1 MSGVYGTLRGA
12 NFNPSEHAEVFVS
25 YRANRNSADG
35 VFSDKTASDYLV
47 KDSVVDGV
55 YQLKLPVDTFNAVG
69 IYNVYIRPK
78 QTIIRIKDV
87 GVLDSYPNIRGI
99 IIDSENFI
107 NDSLIGY
114 RVEYKQDDVIIP
126 NLFRIITSN
135 NKCELTSQQKT
146 YRFNDNSSLMFL
158 TLSPSTASNSRPN
171 QLPFIGNANDTIVL
185 SNTFFDP
192 QLIEIEMVENDIDTL
207 YTSLN
212 GNQIRNLDNGLVT
225 TYNDSNQIVRQIEH
239 YVIKES
245 ETGKPIYEVR
255 QNKNDIDSDEKYND
269 IVSTVG

>member
-1 MSGVYGTLRGA
+1 MSGVYGTLREA
-12 NFNPSEHAEVFVS
+12 NFNPLEHADIFVS

-35 VFSDKTASDYLV
+35 AFSGKTASDYLA
-47 KDSVVDGV
+47 KDSIGGV

-69 IYNVYIRPK
+69 IYNIYIRPK
-78 QTIIRIKDV
+78 QITVNIKDV
-87 GVLDSYPNIRGI
+87 GVLDSYSNIRGI
-99 IIDSENFI
+99 IIGSDSFT

-114 RVEYKQDDVIIP
+114 RVEYQKNGGIIP

-135 NKCELTSQQKT
+135 NKCERTSIQKT

-158 TLSPSTASNSRPN
+158 TLSPSSASSSRPN
-171 QLPFIGNANDTIVL
+171 QLPFIGNINDTIVL

-239 YVIKES
+239 YIIKES

-255 QNKNDIDSDEKYND
+255 QNKNDIDSTEQYND